1 MIRLGQQKMD
11 FYCPLIEKRYR
22 SPAGRIRSSWLPV
35 FNGYLLLFGD
45 WDARYFAYTTDY
57 VARDREVAEP
67 HVLAEFLRDIRQI
80 RGAILSGA
88 QLTPEAKIEAGERVI
103 VKNGPFKG
111 YEGTVMRRE
120 GKTRCLLT
128 VDFLEQGVSMEIDD
142 ASSSVC
148 RERAL
153 GCLEPKGPGR
163 ALRAKPTLLRLL
175 HGRRAWHRLPWLQ
188 PLSSARTRNAGP
200 RRGHAGVGFHSVK
213 ACLSSVSRLASC
225 GMPSEE
231 RLARSIDTVT
241 HRASPQVRHHESSVW
256 LKAKSTRQSWFV
268 QR

>member
-1 MIRLGQQKMD
+1 MPILAQQPDISTTSLLDETYLELFPDCSWWVLQLRPRTEKKLMIRLGQQKMD

-120 GKTRCLLT
+120 GKTRLLLT
-128 VDFLEQGVSMEIDD
+128 VDFLEQGVSMEIDE
-142 ASSSVC
+142 C
-148 RERAL
+148 QL
-153 GCLEPKGPGR
+153 Q
-163 ALRAKPTLLRLL
+163 RLQ
-175 HGRRAWHRLPWLQ
+175 G
-188 PLSSARTRNAGP
+188 AG
-200 RRGHAGVGFHSVK
+200 A
-213 ACLSSVSRLASC
+213 
-225 GMPSEE
+225 
-231 RLARSIDTVT
+231 
-241 HRASPQVRHHESSVW
+241 
-256 LKAKSTRQSWFV
+256 
-268 QR
+268 